1 MSSSLDRQSS
11 LQLALCNV
19 VSPQNSTPMEKD
31 EGLRPLGESLCVYK
45 CIFKHVKRLF
55 AAATKVME
63 WMKMVKKKCYSLDSL
78 GVSFEVLEE
87 VVLDWDL

>member
-1 MSSSLDRQSS
+1 M
-11 LQLALCNV
+11 C
-19 VSPQNSTPMEKD
+19 K
-31 EGLRPLGESLCVYK
+31 Y
-45 CIFKHVKRLF
+45 IFKHVKRLF

-63 WMKMVKKKCYSLDSL
+63 CMKAAKKKHYSLDSL